1 VEDCNVLFKEQSMI
15 FWQSQGSCMPVAF
28 ALIVT
33 SSTMRSSTKTSSTKN
48 AETASTGD
56 DSNLA

>member
-1 VEDCNVLFKEQSMI
+1 
-15 FWQSQGSCMPVAF
+15 MPVAF

-33 SSTMRSSTKTSSTKN
+33 SSSTMRSSTKTSSTKN

-56 DSNLA
+56 DSDLA